1 MQAAV
6 LRTVPGE
13 LLIEDL
19 TVDTI
24 GPRELLVRTAHAG
37 LCHSDLHF
45 IDGVWAIKPPL
56 VMGHEGAGIV
66 EAVGS
71 EISYVRPGDHVVTC
85 VSAFCGHC
93 RQCLLGRPNLCE
105 QRESVLAR
113 PAPALRDGD
122 GDAVRPFGA
131 LGTFAEEMLV
141 HEHSVAKV
149 RDDMPLD
156 IAAVLGCA
164 VTTGVGAVVHTAAVA
179 PGSSVAVV
187 GCGGIGLA
195 AVQGARLVGASP
207 IIAVDI
213 ADDKLERARSVG
225 ATHTVNA
232 RDVDAVAAVRE
243 LTSGGVDYS
252 FEAIGTKGTA
262 EQCFAMLG
270 RHGTATVIGMVPAD
284 VKLEISGA
292 ALFGQEQRIQGSMM
306 GSNRFRLDMPWL
318 CDLYMAGRLQLD
330 EMVTAH
336 RPLSEINEG
345 YDVLRRGEG
354 ARTLIDFVM

>member
-1 MQAAV
+1 
-6 LRTVPGE
+6 
-13 LLIEDL
+13 
-19 TVDTI
+19 
-24 GPRELLVRTAHAG
+24 
-37 LCHSDLHF
+37 
-45 IDGVWAIKPPL
+45 
-56 VMGHEGAGIV
+56 
-66 EAVGS
+66 
-71 EISYVRPGDHVVTC
+71 
-85 VSAFCGHC
+85 
-93 RQCLLGRPNLCE
+93 
-105 QRESVLAR
+105 
-113 PAPALRDGD
+113 
-122 GDAVRPFGA
+122 
-131 LGTFAEEMLV
+131 
-141 HEHSVAKV
+141 
-149 RDDMPLD
+149 MPLD

-354 ARTLIDFVM
+354 ARTLIDFPL